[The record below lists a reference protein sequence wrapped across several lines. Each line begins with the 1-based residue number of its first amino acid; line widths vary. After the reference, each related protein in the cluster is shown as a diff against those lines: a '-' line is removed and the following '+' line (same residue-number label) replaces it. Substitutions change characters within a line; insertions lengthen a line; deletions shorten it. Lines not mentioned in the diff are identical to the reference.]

1 MLCVMTPSA
10 VAATK
15 VAPPQPPSRYLRR
28 DRLIDGLESSV
39 AAGCG
44 VVLVSAPAGTGKST
58 LLTGW
63 LEATGRAAG
72 WVQIDAGDDDP
83 ARLWSHVAAALP
95 LDGSVTDGVAAAI
108 AGGPGAVADWLIG
121 AAADHGD
128 ELVLVLDDYYLITN
142 QEVHEV
148 LQRVLDV
155 RPTNLVV
162 AISTRVDPPLRLSRL
177 RVRGQLTEVR
187 GSDLRFEVDEAG
199 WLLNAEAAGVS
210 VEAVEQIQARTE
222 GWAAGLVLARLSVRD
237 VGGVEDL
244 VRSFRGDDQ
253 LVADYLTEEFL
264 ESLPEQDRTRL
275 LDVSILERMSGPL
288 VDAVT
293 GSTDGGL
300 WLRSLAASNQLV
312 IALDRTGTW
321 FRLHHLLRDLLRS
334 ELEIRTPERSAELHG
349 AAARWYEDGGEH
361 LDAVEHH
368 LAADNTAEAA
378 DLISGHATELLN
390 QGRLY
395 TVNRYLEQ
403 LRGLVG
409 EHPGLTI
416 VHGWVTFMSGRFN
429 EAAASLAAIRAL
441 DATGIDPG
449 QIQGLGVMVHLADG
463 NVTSALGIAE
473 DDPGPTAEPGNPM
486 ARGSALVW
494 GGRFEDAQTYL
505 DQAKE
510 MAASLPD
517 HFVGAVTPIFEAI
530 AAIESGRPRSAIE
543 LARSAL
549 AAADRHGLSA
559 AGQLALAHSIV
570 ARTTSDGGEAVSSGL
585 RGVEL
590 ARRTPEKVMLL
601 YALASAADVA
611 FVYDHEDAEP
621 LLAEAKA
628 VAGRCVDTGI
638 AGRYLGQVEAR
649 HGRADRPT
657 TALVEE
663 ISERELAVLRYLP
676 SQLSQREIASEL
688 FVSVNTVKTHCRA
701 IYRKLGVD
709 GRRAA
714 VQAARD
720 QRLL

>member
-1 MLCVMTPSA
+1 
-10 VAATK
+10 
-15 VAPPQPPSRYLRR
+15 
-28 DRLIDGLESSV
+28 
-39 AAGCG
+39 
-44 VVLVSAPAGTGKST
+44 VLVSAPAGTGKST

-63 LEATGRAAG
+63 LEATGRAVG

-95 LDGSVTDGVAAAI
+95 LDDSATRRVAAAI

-128 ELVLVLDDYYLITN
+128 EFVLVLDDYHLITN
-142 QEVHEV
+142 PEVHGV

-155 RPTNLVV
+155 RPANLAV
-162 AISTRVDPPLRLSRL
+162 ALSTRVDPPLRLSRL

-199 WLLNAEAAGVS
+199 WLLDADATGVP
-210 VEAVEQIQARTE
+210 VRAVEQIQARTE
-222 GWAAGLVLARLSVRD
+222 GWAAGLVLAKLSVRD
-237 VGGVEDL
+237 GGVEDF

-264 ESLPEQDRTRL
+264 DSLAEQDRTRL

-293 GSTDGGL
+293 GSMDGAV

-334 ELEIRTPERSAELHG
+334 ELEIRTPERSVELHG
-349 AAARWYEDGGEH
+349 AAARWYEDAGEH

-395 TVNRYLEQ
+395 TVNRYLER
-403 LRGLVG
+403 LHGLVG
-409 EHPGLTI
+409 EHPGLTM

-429 EAAASLAAIRAL
+429 GAARSLEVIRAL
-441 DATGIDPG
+441 DTTGIDPG
-449 QIQGLGVMVHLADG
+449 QVQGLGVMVHLADG
-463 NVTSALGIAE
+463 DVTTALGVAE

-494 GGRFEDAQTYL
+494 GGRFDDAHTHL

-517 HFVGAVTPIFEAI
+517 HFVEAVTPIFEAI
-530 AAIESGRPRSAIE
+530 AAIESGQPRSASE

-549 AAADRHGLSA
+549 GAADRHGLSE

-570 ARTTSDGGEAVSSGL
+570 ARTTSDGGEAISSAL

-611 FVYDHEDAEP
+611 FVYDYEEAEP

-628 VAGRCVDTGI
+628 VAGRCVDAGI